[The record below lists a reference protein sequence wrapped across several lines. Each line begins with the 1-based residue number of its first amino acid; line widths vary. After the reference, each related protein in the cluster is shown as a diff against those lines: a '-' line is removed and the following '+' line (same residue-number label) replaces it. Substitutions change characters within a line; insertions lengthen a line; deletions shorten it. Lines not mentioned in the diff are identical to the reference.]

1 MMFFVYHLQT
11 YSPKNR
17 AWKKVIDY
25 VEKYKNVL
33 IKDELSLDALKHEI
47 GDTVNRINAEHPN
60 LKRMK
65 CTATPLG
72 RDCTIRIEAHV
83 ISGGCP
89 DTVFFLDICKVR
101 SIFNLVRRRICW
113 NRKEVRMDNTTVN
126 GIVLDDS
133 ISNCLLK
140 LQNNRA
146 ASLAELLDDSIGFL
160 LEYSGYF
167 YDNSKTFLD
176 ILATLHNAR
185 TEF

>member
-1 MMFFVYHLQT
+1 MFFVYHLQT

-83 ISGGCP
+83 ISGGCQ
-89 DTVFFLDICKVR
+89 TRYSF
-101 SIFNLVRRRICW
+101 SIFARYVPFISSVRRQICW
-113 NRKEVRMDNTTVN
+113 NRKEVRH
-126 GIVLDDS
+126 
-133 ISNCLLK
+133 
-140 LQNNRA
+140 
-146 ASLAELLDDSIGFL
+146 E
-160 LEYSGYF
+160 
-167 YDNSKTFLD
+167 
-176 ILATLHNAR
+176 
-185 TEF
+185 

>member
-1 MMFFVYHLQT
+1 
-11 YSPKNR
+11 
-17 AWKKVIDY
+17 
-25 VEKYKNVL
+25 
-33 IKDELSLDALKHEI
+33 
-47 GDTVNRINAEHPN
+47 
-60 LKRMK
+60 
-65 CTATPLG
+65 
-72 RDCTIRIEAHV
+72 
-83 ISGGCP
+83 
-89 DTVFFLDICKVR
+89 
-101 SIFNLVRRRICW
+101 
-113 NRKEVRMDNTTVN
+113 MDNTTVN

-185 TEF
+185 TEFLGLIPNQLHPYLRLNVYEAIQYYFQYPYRLQGAYKVPFQAEPDES

>member
-65 CTATPLG
+65 CTART
-72 RDCTIRIEAHV
+72 RY
-83 ISGGCP
+83 S
-89 DTVFFLDICKVR
+89 F
-101 SIFNLVRRRICW
+101 SIFARYVPFFNLVRRRICW

-185 TEF
+185 TEFLGLIPNQKGGAQ

>member
-1 MMFFVYHLQT
+1 MFFVYHLQT

-25 VEKYKNVL
+25 VEKYKDVL
-33 IKDELSLDALKHEI
+33 IKDELSLDALKH
-47 GDTVNRINAEHPN
+47 TRY
-60 LKRMK
+60 
-65 CTATPLG
+65 
-72 RDCTIRIEAHV
+72 
-83 ISGGCP
+83 S
-89 DTVFFLDICKVR
+89 F
-101 SIFNLVRRRICW
+101 SIFARYVPFINLVRRRICW

-176 ILATLHNAR
+176 VLATLHNAR
-185 TEF
+185 TEFLGLIPNQKGGAQ